1 MIRVLPFRPEHLAML
16 TPQEAQR
23 SQLGGDVVARGAALA
38 ATGNCFTA
46 FSAADGVMLMCGGA
60 LESHREH
67 ATMWSAFADVA
78 PSRLREMAAIRQRTR
93 WLIGKLD
100 HKRVDAL
107 IRCDHRAGHCWINA
121 LGFKPE
127 ARLNDYFEDGGD
139 AMIYR
144 LVR

>member
-1 MIRVLPFRPEHLAML
+1 MIHVLPFRPEHLTML
-16 TPQEAQR
+16 TPQAAQR
-23 SQLGGDVVARGAALA
+23 AQLAGDALARGAALS

-46 FSAADGVMLMCGGA
+46 FSAADGALLMCGGA
-60 LESHREH
+60 LETHPGH

-78 PSRLREMAAIRQRTR
+78 PGRLRDMAAIRQRTR
-93 WLIGKLD
+93 WLIGKLK
-100 HKRVDAL
+100 HLRVDAL
-107 IRCDHRAGHCWINA
+107 VRSDHREAHCWIHA
-121 LGFKPE
+121 LGFRPE